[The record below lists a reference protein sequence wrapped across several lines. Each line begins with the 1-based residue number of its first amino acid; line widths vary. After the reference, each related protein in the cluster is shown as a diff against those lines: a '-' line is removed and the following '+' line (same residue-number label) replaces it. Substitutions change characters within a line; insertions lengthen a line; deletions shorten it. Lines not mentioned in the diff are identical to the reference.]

1 MATKKTT
8 KTLSESPM
16 PPMPQQPQPMQPQ
29 VQQPMQPA
37 APAQPMMQQP
47 QYAQPQQP
55 VQPQPQPYDQYAQ
68 YAQPQQPYMQQ
79 PVQPQPQQPMQP
91 AAPAQPMM
99 QQPQYAQ
106 PQQPVQYVMMQ
117 QSLQGVSGWLIFFLI
132 CFGLAAI
139 GYIWSF
145 FASMMILATA
155 TGVVGL
161 IFSPVLAGGYITSIV
176 MIAMRKRLGK
186 LITLI
191 TLGISTVFTIISS
204 IIAYAV
210 AGDVASTIDRS
221 YSLYGDS
228 LSSTVSN
235 SIPLLIAGIV
245 VSIVIHALIAL
256 YFILSKRVKETL
268 VN

>member
-8 KTLSESPM
+8 KTLSESPT

-29 VQQPMQPA
+29 V
-37 APAQPMMQQP
+37 
-47 QYAQPQQP
+47 
-55 VQPQPQPYDQYAQ
+55 
-68 YAQPQQPYMQQ
+68 
-79 PVQPQPQQPMQP
+79 QQPMQP

-256 YFILSKRVKETL
+256 YFIMSKRVKETL